1 MTAPGKKSPPTLNN
15 RYQLIELI
23 GKGAMGRVY
32 KARDLRLGG
41 AVVAIKFLSQALLNE
56 RMRKRFWTEASIC
69 AQLGQKS
76 IHIVRVSDYDL
87 DPDDVPFYVMEYLE
101 GFGLNEIMRSQA
113 LPLPRFLMMTRQIC
127 QGLQVA
133 HTGID
138 VDGMICPIIHRDV
151 KPSNILI
158 TRDHSLGEFVKV
170 LDFGISKL
178 MMEDA
183 GATSTYMGTMVYSSP
198 EQMEGLELS
207 AQSDIYS
214 LGIMMYEMLTSQLPV
229 QAETHSFGGWLKA
242 HLNQVPKPMKQVKP
256 GLSLPKALED
266 LVMACMA
273 KTPTDRP
280 ATIQDILRA
289 LEPIEE
295 RFSANRNLSNRIGE
309 VLSRQASQAA
319 ASLDLDAIKL
329 PVIIPTP
336 SIAQVDAPLPHQD
349 AQMRLTGSGVI
360 ADELLRSAAWP
371 VKDMPVA
378 QIVFSK
384 VMKVG
389 KESIPTLW
397 VMLESYEE
405 IKKIKL
411 SKLYNLVYKNL
422 LCTQTPYPI
431 ALWVT
436 AFYNHLYHDAN
447 GPRWMPCYLDF
458 KTPHGMEMIRLLG
471 QKGEYQ
477 LLFFAKELPQKC
489 AYVTTIRISEALQGN
504 LKEWSITSANW
515 RVNGDPN
522 ESKQLAKRILKG
534 ELDKQK
540 IRVAEELKNQADR
553 KFHLS

>member
-1 MTAPGKKSPPTLNN
+1 MTAPGKKNPPTLNN

-101 GFGLNEIMRSQA
+101 GYGLNEIMRSQA

-151 KPSNILI
+151 KPSNILV

-309 VLSRQASQAA
+309 ALNRQASQAA

-329 PVIIPTP
+329 PVIPTP

-349 AQMRLTGSGVI
+349 AQMRLTGSGLI

-389 KESIPTLW
+389 RESIPTLW

-458 KTPHGMEMIRLLG
+458 KTPHGVEMIRLLG

-489 AYVTTIRISEALQGN
+489 AYVTTIKISEALQGN

-515 RVNGDPN
+515 RVNGDPH

-540 IRVAEELKNQADR
+540 IRVAEELKTQANR

>member
-1 MTAPGKKSPPTLNN
+1 MTASGKKNPPTLNN

-101 GFGLNEIMRSQA
+101 GYGLNEIMRSQA

-151 KPSNILI
+151 KPSNILV

-309 VLSRQASQAA
+309 ALNRQASQAA

-329 PVIIPTP
+329 PVIPTP

-349 AQMRLTGSGVI
+349 AQMRLTGSGLI

-389 KESIPTLW
+389 RENIPTLW

-458 KTPHGMEMIRLLG
+458 KTPHGVEMIRLLG

-489 AYVTTIRISEALQGN
+489 AYVTTIKISEALQGN

-515 RVNGDPN
+515 RVSGDPN

-540 IRVAEELKNQADR
+540 IRVAEELKTQANR